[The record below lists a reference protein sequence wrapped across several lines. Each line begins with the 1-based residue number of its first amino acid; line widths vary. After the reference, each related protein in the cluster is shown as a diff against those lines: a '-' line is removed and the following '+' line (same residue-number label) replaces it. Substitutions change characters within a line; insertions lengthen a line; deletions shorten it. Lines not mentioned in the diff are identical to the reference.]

1 MTWPAVAYEHVPWD
15 AEPERASSRRQQLRA
30 RGPYSAAVPPFI
42 AELSPSI
49 PGPLAAEAADAQAAL
64 TAFDARVGEIPAPFA
79 AILLRTES
87 ASSSEIERLT
97 AGAKAIAQ
105 AELGRKAGANA
116 ELIVANV
123 RAMQSALELAD
134 DLSVD
139 TVVAMQDAL
148 LSRHHPD
155 LVGLRAEAV
164 WIGGGLSNAPHT
176 AEFVPPHH
184 ERVPALMADVMTFAR
199 RTDLLV
205 LPHLAIAHAQFETI
219 HPFADGNGRTGRALV
234 QAMLRHHRVTR
245 SVTVPVSAGLLTRT
259 GDYVD
264 ALTAYRAGDIEP
276 IIEQFIAATW
286 RSIDNADRLVTGLLQ
301 LRMEWET
308 RVDARRGSGARH
320 LLDLLASHPVID
332 VPRAAELLGVA
343 YTSAA
348 AAIERLEVTGVLT
361 PLSDA
366 ARNRAWVANGM
377 IELLDTFAARARRRS
392 PRA

>member
-1 MTWPAVAYEHVPWD
+1 MTWPAIAYEQYPWQEELD
-15 AEPERASSRRQQLRA
+15 RSGSRRQQLRS
-30 RGPYSAAVPPFI
+30 RGPYTAAVPPFI

-64 TAFDARVGEIPAPFA
+64 TAFDARVGEIPAPFS

-105 AELGRKAGANA
+105 AELGRRSGANA

-123 RAMQSALELAD
+123 RAMQSAFELAD
-134 DLSVD
+134 DLSVE
-139 TVVAMQDAL
+139 TVIAMQDAL
-148 LSRHHPD
+148 LRRHHPD
-155 LVGLRAEAV
+155 LVGLRTEPV
-164 WIGGGLSNAPHT
+164 WIGGGLSSTPHT
-176 AEFVPPHH
+176 AEFVPPHRK
-184 ERVPALMADVMTFAR
+184 RVPALMADVMAFAR

-205 LPHLAIAHAQFETI
+205 LPHVAVAHAQFETI

-259 GDYVD
+259 SDYFD

-301 LRMEWET
+301 LRMEWEA
-308 RVDARRGSGARH
+308 RVDARRGSGARR
-320 LLDLLASHPVID
+320 LLDMLASHPVLD
-332 VPRAAELLGVA
+332 VSRAAELLGVA

-348 AAIERLEVTGVLT
+348 AAIERLEAAGILT
-361 PLSDA
+361 PLSGA
-366 ARNRAWVANGM
+366 TRNRAWEATDV
-377 IELLDTFAARARRRS
+377 IELLDAFAARARRVL
-392 PRA
+392 

>member
-1 MTWPAVAYEHVPWD
+1 MTWPPVKYEEVEWHAD
-15 AEPERASSRRQQLRA
+15 LDRSSSRREQLRA
-30 RGPYSAAVPPFI
+30 RGPYTAAVPPFI

-64 TAFDARVGEIPAPFA
+64 TAFDARIGEISAPFA

-87 ASSSEIERLT
+87 ASSSEIEKLT
-97 AGAKAIAQ
+97 SGAKAIAL
-105 AELGRKAGANA
+105 AELGRRSGANA

-139 TVVAMQDAL
+139 TAVAMQAAL
-148 LSRHHPD
+148 LQRHQPD
-155 LVGLRAEAV
+155 LVGLRAQPV
-164 WIGGGLSNAPHT
+164 WIGGGLSNTPHS
-176 AEFVPPHH
+176 AEFVPPRH
-184 ERVPALMADVMTFAR
+184 ERVGDLMRDVMMFAK

-205 LPHLAIAHAQFETI
+205 MPHLALAHAQFETV

-245 SVTVPVSAGLLTRT
+245 SITVPVSAGLLART
-259 GDYVD
+259 GDYFD
-264 ALTAYRAGDIEP
+264 ALTAYRVGDIEP

-301 LRMEWET
+301 LRMEWES
-308 RVDARRGSGARH
+308 RVDARRGSGARR

-332 VPRAAELLGVA
+332 VTRAAQLLGVA

-348 AAIERLEVTGVLT
+348 AAIERLEAVGVLT
-361 PLSDA
+361 PLSEA
-366 ARNRAWVANGM
+366 ARNRAWQAPEV
-377 IELLDTFAARARRRS
+377 IELLDEFATRARRSR
-392 PRA
+392 

>member
-1 MTWPAVAYEHVPWD
+1 MGWPAVDYEQHPWHGD
-15 AEPERASSRRQQLRA
+15 VDRAASRRNQLRA
-30 RGPYSAAVPPFI
+30 RGPYKAAVPPTI
-42 AELSPSI
+42 AELTPEI
-49 PGPLAAEAADAQAAL
+49 PAALAAESADAQAAL
-64 TAFDARVGEIPAPFA
+64 TAFDARVGEIPAPLA

-97 AGAKAIAQ
+97 AGSKAIAQ
-105 AELGRKAGANA
+105 AELGRKAGPNA

-123 RAMQSALELAD
+123 RAMQSALDLAD
-134 DLSVD
+134 DLTVD
-139 TVVAMQDAL
+139 TIIAMQDAL
-148 LSRHHPD
+148 LRRHHPD
-155 LVGLRAEAV
+155 LVGLRTEQV
-164 WIGGGLSNAPHT
+164 WVGGGLANTPHT

-184 ERVPALMADVMTFAR
+184 NRVASLMDDVMAFAR

-259 GDYVD
+259 GDYFD
-264 ALTAYRAGDIEP
+264 ALTAYRRGDITP
-276 IIEQFIAATW
+276 IVEQFIAATW

-308 RVDARRGSGARH
+308 RVDARRGSGARR
-320 LLDLLASHPVID
+320 LLDVLASHPVID

-348 AAIERLEVTGVLT
+348 SAIELLQAADVLT
-361 PLSDA
+361 PLSGA
-366 ARNRAWVANGM
+366 ARNRVWQAAEVTA
-377 IELLDTFAARARRRS
+377 LLDAFAARARRH
-392 PRA
+392 

>member
-1 MTWPAVAYEHVPWD
+1 MGWPAVDYEQHPWRGD
-15 AEPERASSRRQQLRA
+15 VDRASSRRSQLRS
-30 RGPYSAAVPPFI
+30 RGPYTAVVPSTIADRTPEIPAA
-42 AELSPSI
+42 
-49 PGPLAAEAADAQAAL
+49 LAAEAADAQAAL
-64 TAFDARVGEIPAPFA
+64 TAFDARVGDIPAPLA

-105 AELGRKAGANA
+105 AELGRKAGPNA

-123 RAMQSALELAD
+123 RAMQSALDLAD
-134 DLSVD
+134 DLTVG

-148 LSRHHPD
+148 LRRHHPD
-155 LVGLRAEAV
+155 LVGLRTQQV
-164 WIGGGLSNAPHT
+164 WVGSALSPTPHS

-184 ERVPALMADVMTFAR
+184 DRVPALLDDVMTFAR

-245 SVTVPVSAGLLTRT
+245 SVTVPVSAGLLSRT
-259 GDYVD
+259 SDYFD
-264 ALTAYRAGDIEP
+264 ALTAYRLGDITP

-308 RVDARRGSGARH
+308 RVDARRGSSARR
-320 LLDLLASHPVID
+320 LLDVLASHPVLD
-332 VPRAAELLGVA
+332 VPRAAELLGVS

-348 AAIERLEVTGVLT
+348 AAIATLEQAEVVS
-361 PLSDA
+361 PLSGA
-366 ARNRAWVANGM
+366 NRNRAWQASEVVN
-377 IELLDTFAARARRRS
+377 LLDAFAARARRRL
-392 PRA
+392 

>member
-1 MTWPAVAYEHVPWD
+1 MSWPAVTYEQLPWV

-30 RGPYSAAVPPFI
+30 RGPYRAAVPPPI

-105 AELGRKAGANA
+105 AELGRRSGANA

-134 DLSVD
+134 DLSVE
-139 TVVAMQDAL
+139 TVIAMQDAL
-148 LSRHHPD
+148 LRRHHAD
-155 LVGLRAEAV
+155 LVGLRAEPV
-164 WIGGGLSNAPHT
+164 WIGGGLSNTPHT

-184 ERVPALMADVMTFAR
+184 ERVPALMADVMAFTR
-199 RTDLLV
+199 RADLLV
-205 LPHLAIAHAQFETI
+205 LPHVAIAHAQFETI

-234 QAMLRHHRVTR
+234 QAMLRYHRVTR

-259 GDYVD
+259 SDYFD
-264 ALTAYRAGDIEP
+264 ALTAYRDGDTAP

-286 RSIDNADRLVTGLLQ
+286 RSIDNADRLVSGLLQ

-308 RVDARRGSGARH
+308 RVDARRGSGARR

-332 VPRAAELLGVA
+332 VTRAAELLGVA
-343 YTSAA
+343 FTSAA
-348 AAIERLEVTGVLT
+348 AAIERLEEAEVLSA
-361 PLSDA
+361 LSGA
-366 ARNRAWVANGM
+366 NRNRAWQASEV
-377 IELLDTFAARARRRS
+377 IELLDSFASRARRS
-392 PRA
+392 S

>member
-1 MTWPAVAYEHVPWD
+1 MTWPAVSYEQVPWD
-15 AEPERASSRRQQLRA
+15 AEPERAGSRRQQLRA
-30 RGPYSAAVPPFI
+30 RGPYSAAVPPSI
-42 AELSPSI
+42 AELSASI

-64 TAFDARVGEIPAPFA
+64 TAFDARVGEISAPFA

-105 AELGRKAGANA
+105 AELGRRSGANA

-134 DLSVD
+134 DLSVE

-148 LSRHHPD
+148 LRRHHPD
-155 LVGLRAEAV
+155 LTGLRTQAV
-164 WIGGGLSNAPHT
+164 WIGGGLSNTPHT

-184 ERVPALMADVMTFAR
+184 ERVPALMADVMAFAR

-205 LPHLAIAHAQFETI
+205 LPHVAIAHAQFETV

-259 GDYVD
+259 SDYFD
-264 ALTAYRAGDIEP
+264 ALTAYRAGDIAP

-286 RSIDNADRLVTGLLQ
+286 RSIDNADRLVTALLQ

-308 RVDARRGSGARH
+308 RVDARRGSGARR
-320 LLDLLASHPVID
+320 LLDLLTSHPVID
-332 VPRAAELLGVA
+332 VTRAAELLAVA
-343 YTSAA
+343 YTSAS
-348 AAIERLEVTGVLT
+348 AAIDRLEVAGVLT
-361 PLSDA
+361 PLSGA
-366 ARNRAWVANGM
+366 ARNRAWQAAEVLA
-377 IELLDTFAARARRRS
+377 LLDNFAARARRH
-392 PRA
+392 

>member
-1 MTWPAVAYEHVPWD
+1 MMAWPSVDFEEQPWHPD
-15 AEPERASSRRQQLRA
+15 PERQGSRRQQLRS
-30 RGPYSAAVPPFI
+30 RGPYRSAVPPLI

-64 TAFDARVGEIPAPFA
+64 TAFDARVGEIPAPLA

-97 AGAKAIAQ
+97 AGAKAIAE
-105 AELGRKAGANA
+105 AELGHRAGANA

-123 RAMQSALELAD
+123 RAMRSALELAD

-148 LSRHHPD
+148 LRAHHPE
-155 LVGLRAEAV
+155 LVGLREQAV
-164 WIGGGLSNAPHT
+164 WIGGGTPHT

-184 ERVPALMADVMTFAR
+184 ERVRDLLRDVMAFAR
-199 RTDLLV
+199 RADVLV
-205 LPHLAIAHAQFETI
+205 LPHVAIAHAQFETI

-259 GDYVD
+259 GDYFD

-276 IIEQFIAATW
+276 IVEQFIAATW

-301 LRMEWET
+301 LRMEWES
-308 RVDARRGSGARH
+308 RVDARRGSGARR
-320 LLDLLASHPVID
+320 LLDLLGSHPVID
-332 VPRAAELLGVA
+332 VTRAAALLGVA

-348 AAIERLEVTGVLT
+348 AAIERLEASGVLT
-361 PLSDA
+361 PLSGA
-366 ARNRAWVANGM
+366 ARNRAWQATEV
-377 IELLDTFAARARRRS
+377 IDLLDAFAARARRTR
-392 PRA
+392 

>member
-1 MTWPAVAYEHVPWD
+1 MTWPAASHEQVEWLDDPD
-15 AEPERASSRRQQLRA
+15 RSSSRRRQLRA

-42 AELSPSI
+42 AELTPSI
-49 PGPLAAEAADAQAAL
+49 PSPLATEAADAQAAL
-64 TAFDARVGEIPAPFA
+64 TAFDARVGEISAPFA

-97 AGAKAIAQ
+97 SGAKAIAL
-105 AELGRKAGANA
+105 AELGRRSGANA

-123 RAMQSALELAD
+123 RAMQSALALAD
-134 DLSVD
+134 DLSVE
-139 TVVAMQDAL
+139 TVVAMQADL
-148 LSRHHPD
+148 LQRHHPE
-155 LVGLRAEAV
+155 LVGLRDQPV
-164 WIGGGLSNAPHT
+164 WIGGGLSNAPHL

-184 ERVPALMADVMTFAR
+184 QRVPALMTDVMAFSR

-205 LPHLAIAHAQFETI
+205 LPHLALAHAQFETI

-245 SVTVPVSAGLLTRT
+245 SVTVPVSAGLLART
-259 GDYVD
+259 GDYFG
-264 ALTAYRAGDIEP
+264 ALTAYRDGDIEP

-308 RVDARRGSGARH
+308 QVDARRGSGARR
-320 LLDLLASHPVID
+320 LLDLLGSHPVID
-332 VPRAAELLGVA
+332 VTRAAELLGVA

-348 AAIERLEVTGVLT
+348 AAIERLENAGVLT
-361 PLSDA
+361 PLSGA
-366 ARNRAWVANGM
+366 ARNRAWQAAEV
-377 IELLDTFAARARRRS
+377 IDLLDGFATRARRQ
-392 PRA
+392 